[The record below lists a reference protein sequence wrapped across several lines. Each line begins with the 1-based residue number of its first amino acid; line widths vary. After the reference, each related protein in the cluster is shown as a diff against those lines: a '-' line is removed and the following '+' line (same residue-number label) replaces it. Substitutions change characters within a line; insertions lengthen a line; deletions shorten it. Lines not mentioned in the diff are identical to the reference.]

1 MPGLTYFFRHRCNKF
16 THSKLPLLYRFMYIE
31 GYEQPL
37 SQMDLLDN
45 ELKLNCS
52 FSIVVFS
59 FVVLAQLMF
68 IQHII
73 LFITK
78 NTYEYVFFINNI
90 IRNRC
95 IFEKNNENE
104 IIIF

>member
-1 MPGLTYFFRHRCNKF
+1 MPGLTYFFSPRCNKI

-31 GYEQPL
+31 GYEQPP

-52 FSIVVFS
+52 FSLVVFS

-78 NTYEYVFFINNI
+78 NTYEFVFFY
-90 IRNRC
+90 
-95 IFEKNNENE
+95 K
-104 IIIF
+104 